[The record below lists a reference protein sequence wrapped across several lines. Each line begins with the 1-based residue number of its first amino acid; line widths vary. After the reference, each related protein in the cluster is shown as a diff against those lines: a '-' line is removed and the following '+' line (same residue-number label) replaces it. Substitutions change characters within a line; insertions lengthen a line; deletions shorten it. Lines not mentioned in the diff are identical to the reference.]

1 MQSYT
6 SLKPHINIIM
16 LMVGIR
22 YNQFIANA
30 KFYVIEVTYTNH
42 NANHRNSDRSPWQ
55 MQSYTSV
62 KPRMK
67 IIMLLNGIRYDKSM
81 ANAKLHD
88 IIEATYQYH
97 IAVGG
102 NSL

>member
-6 SLKPHINIIM
+6 SLKLHIRIIM
-16 LMVGIR
+16 LMVGIL
-22 YNQFIANA
+22 YNNFIANA
-30 KFYVIEVTYTNH
+30 TFYMIELTYTHH
-42 NANHRNSDRSPWQ
+42 NANHRNFDRSPWQ

-62 KPRMK
+62 KPRMT

-81 ANAKLHD
+81 ANAKLHV
-88 IIEATYQYH
+88 IEATYTNH
-97 IAVGG
+97 NGVGG